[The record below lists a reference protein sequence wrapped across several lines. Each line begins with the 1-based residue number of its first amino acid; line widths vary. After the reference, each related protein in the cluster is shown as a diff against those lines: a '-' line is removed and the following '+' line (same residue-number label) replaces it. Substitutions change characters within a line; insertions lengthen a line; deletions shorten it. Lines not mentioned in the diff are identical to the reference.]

1 MPKREINT
9 SNMFKT
15 MAGTGGSRR
24 RDEADFD
31 FVSSENERK
40 TVSPVETP
48 RENVQPSKKKSGTA
62 AKTKPKLKDKPVNDK
77 QSVKLGFYLT
87 PNTYTAMKLH
97 KALNGIGSHKDSKII
112 NDALTAYLSKELN
125 ALSTI
130 DESLPEDERFAKA
143 LKSLL

>member
-24 RDEADFD
+24 RSEDFEEEAFAPT
-31 FVSSENERK
+31 K
-40 TVSPVETP
+40 TPTEPHEQAQANS
-48 RENVQPSKKKSGTA
+48 QPTQKKVDKLSKN
-62 AKTKPKLKDKPVNDK
+62 KPKLKDRPVNDK
-77 QSVKLGFYLT
+77 QSIKLGFYLT
-87 PNTYTAMKLH
+87 PNTYTAMKIH

-112 NDALTAYLSKELN
+112 NDALTSYLSKELN
-125 ALSTI
+125 ALSEI
-130 DESLPEDERFAKA
+130 DENLSEEERFSKA